1 MSRGIIKGK
10 VTIME
15 YGILSC
21 IPITVLITGALLTK
35 RIAEMMILSSFIG
48 AVLVYKDA
56 FFSGY
61 IQLMYGVLSNPSY
74 QFVLIILMG
83 FGGMIKLFQNSG
95 ALLGFGN
102 VMSKYAEGPKKPLIV
117 AWIMAFIVFV
127 DDYLST
133 LAVSFSMRE
142 ITDRN
147 NIPREHL
154 AYQVNAM
161 AGCLCVLIPFSSW
174 TAFTVGLISEQGL
187 TYTDYVKALPFMLYP
202 IITVVLCLLL
212 AVGAIPKIGR
222 LRRSYNRV
230 NQGGSVIFKEKT
242 GTTIVSI
249 EMPEDCRATSSLNVF
264 VPIGIMII
272 VVLMFDN
279 DLVHGILAAIAVQAI
294 LYLTQKIMTLTEFM
308 NSFFE
313 GAKSMANM
321 AIIVFFAFILSAAN
335 TEMGFFEFLIGGIV
349 KTVSP
354 EMLPALIFVVVA
366 LATFATAG
374 YWVMQ
379 VITIPI
385 FIPLAIVMEVN
396 PSIAVAA
403 IISGVVFGCNF
414 CFYSDTI
421 FMTSAGTEVS
431 NLRQIKVA
439 APYTLSA
446 ALLTAVG
453 YVIIGFV
460 F

>member
-1 MSRGIIKGK
+1 
-10 VTIME
+10 
-15 YGILSC
+15 
-21 IPITVLITGALLTK
+21 
-35 RIAEMMILSSFIG
+35 
-48 AVLVYKDA
+48 
-56 FFSGY
+56 
-61 IQLMYGVLSNPSY
+61 
-74 QFVLIILMG
+74 
-83 FGGMIKLFQNSG
+83 
-95 ALLGFGN
+95 
-102 VMSKYAEGPKKPLIV
+102 
-117 AWIMAFIVFV
+117 
-127 DDYLST
+127 
-133 LAVSFSMRE
+133 
-142 ITDRN
+142 
-147 NIPREHL
+147 
-154 AYQVNAM
+154 M

-212 AVGAIPKIGR
+212 AVGAIPKIGL

-446 ALLTAVG
+446 AVLTAVG

>member
-1 MSRGIIKGK
+1 
-10 VTIME
+10 ME

-48 AVLVYKDA
+48 AVLVYKGA
-56 FFSGY
+56 FFSSY

-117 AWIMAFIVFV
+117 TWIMAFIVFV

-212 AVGAIPKIGR
+212 AVGAIPKIGL